1 MSVANNAHRD
11 LERLVQDLEA
21 SSDDAKTAES
31 AAQSKVRELQA
42 ALVAETERAEERA
55 KKLERARAAARADQA
70 ALDACRDDLDRR
82 RERVGGRERDGGRK
96 RDGSGFGARASR
108 DDGAD
113 DWRDI
118 ITDIIHPS
126 HLYDR
131 KPKDGTSHHLS
142 GDEEETAG
150 LEEEDAETTDGDAS
164 RGVGEDDIPQR
175 PFEISVLRPEM

>member
-1 MSVANNAHRD
+1 MP
-11 LERLVQDLEA
+11 
-21 SSDDAKTAES
+21 
-31 AAQSKVRELQA
+31 
-42 ALVAETERAEERA
+42 
-55 KKLERARAAARADQA
+55 
-70 ALDACRDDLDRR
+70 RR
-82 RERVGGRERDGGRK
+82 PRSPPRRVGGRERDGGRK